1 MRRTLLLIITASMSV
16 LMIKAQTAQTLLDE
30 GKALKKSGK
39 CVEAIDKFNQSLTMD
54 PGFTDALYE
63 KGWCQVE
70 LKKYDQALIT
80 LREVRKSWPNVARV
94 HFELGYVFE
103 KTGYTDSALQSYQA
117 CLQINPSYSLV
128 YKQYGN
134 ISYDKGEYA
143 TALGHFKK
151 YIELAKTEI
160 KDYSFWYRKGY
171 TENNTQD
178 FEAAKQSMM
187 RSLALK
193 PDYSKTYL
201 ELGFAYDKLNKY
213 DSAIFYYQKAV
224 DLDPKSHVGYNGIA
238 AVYRDRYKNIPTAM
252 EWYQKTISLNPS
264 ERKANFGM
272 GYCLNSQSKFSEA
285 IPYLKQAIASE
296 PTYSAAFTEL
306 GYSYYKTNQDELAE
320 QHLKKAMEM
329 NPSGVSQH
337 YYAAL
342 LYLRK
347 KDKSKAL
354 AMADVLQR
362 LGTNYAQEIRERANQ
377 LP

>member
-1 MRRTLLLIITASMSV
+1 MRRTHLFIMIACMSA
-16 LMIKAQTAQTLLDE
+16 LMAKSQTAQSLLDE
-30 GKALKKSGK
+30 GKELKKAGK
-39 CVEAIDKFNQSLTMD
+39 CQDAIEKFNQSYKMD

-80 LREVRKSWPNVARV
+80 LREVRKSWPKVARV
-94 HFELGYVFE
+94 HFELGYAFE
-103 KTGYTDSALQSYQA
+103 KTGMTDSALQSYQA
-117 CLQINPSYSLV
+117 CLEINPSYSLV

-134 ISYDKGEYA
+134 ITYDKGDYA

-151 YIELAKTEI
+151 YIELTKMEI
-160 KDYSFWYRKGY
+160 KDYGFWYRKGY
-171 TENNTQD
+171 AENNTEQ
-178 FEAAKQSMM
+178 FEAAKQSMF

-193 PDYSKTYL
+193 PDYTKTYL
-201 ELGFAYDKLNKY
+201 ELGYANDKLGRY
-213 DSAIFYYQKAV
+213 DSAIYYFQKAV
-224 DLDPKSHVGYNGIA
+224 DMEPKNHVGYNGIA

-252 EWYQKTISLNPS
+252 EWYQKTLMLNPT

-272 GYCLNSQSKFSEA
+272 GYCLNAQSKFSDA

-306 GYSYYKTNQDELAE
+306 GYSYFKTNQDELAE
-320 QHLKKAMEM
+320 QHLKKAIEM
-329 NPSGVSQH
+329 NPSGVSQL

-347 KDKSKAL
+347 KDKPKAL
-354 AMADVLQR
+354 AMADALQR
-362 LGTNYAQEIRERANQ
+362 LNTKYAGEIRERANQ